1 MRKTICIV
9 HYNTPELTRAAV
21 LSIRRHG
28 GQNYRVV
35 IFENSCDAEL
45 ADGKQRKARPFMGC
59 CDTATNT
66 TAGKTAGT
74 TASEDVMREALG
86 EVEIID
92 NSRGQLV
99 DFEAELARWPKK
111 KKDSEER
118 LAHFGSAK
126 HMMSVEWLIQHM
138 EGPFILA
145 DSDILLKR
153 PIDDMFDESVTAC
166 GFIDPGWNNP
176 DAIKRLWPMLCFIN
190 APECRRLGIH
200 YYDGTRC
207 WGISGGGKSS
217 CWYDTG
223 AAFLEDIKRTDGATL
238 RQVDIRERMEHMWSG
253 SWREKDKETEAWLAK
268 HEELWKPSP
277 KELGIKDVAICCIQR
292 REERYLDEF
301 VEHHLLMG
309 VKHIFIYDNGRG
321 DEPVPTFDDERV
333 TVVNWRDKD
342 NAQCEAY
349 AHCYRQHGHE
359 YAWMGFL
366 DVDEHVQ
373 VRQGETLTE
382 YLNCMAA
389 MKADVVLL
397 NWRVMTDNGL
407 THYDPRPLAE
417 RFTQPMPSN
426 QRVRFSD
433 RPENDHVKSFVRGGL
448 YGLQFG
454 TPHCPVKPTTM
465 NVVNSNGETVPL
477 KPLIPY
483 QMKHA
488 WIDHFET
495 KTAEEYMEKCRRG
508 FPLSQQYLDG
518 FLHNAVRFF
527 FAINERTPEKEEI
540 LRDILLTNPKNV
552 RIMEH
557 VIKEQ
562 TGDRQFRLTAE
573 SGWLL
578 KSVKTGKTYREIDTL
593 DLKRWEV
600 IEDKAAVAQQHTQQ
614 EAAAETKTDGKPQTK
629 KRANRKGK

>member
-1 MRKTICIV
+1 MSERKTICIV

-28 GQNYRVV
+28 GEDYRVV

-45 ADGKQRKARPFMGC
+45 ADGKSRKARPF
-59 CDTATNT
+59 A
-66 TAGKTAGT
+66 
-74 TASEDVMREALG
+74 DVLKDDAMRKALG

-99 DFEAELARWPKK
+99 DFEEELARWPKK

-126 HMMSVEWLIQHM
+126 HMMSVEWLIQHI

-145 DSDILLKR
+145 DSDILLKGN
-153 PIDDMFDESVTAC
+153 INDLWDETAAAC
-166 GFIDPGWNNP
+166 GFIDSGINNP
-176 DAIKRLWPMLCFIN
+176 GILKRLWPMLCFIN

-207 WGISGGGKSS
+207 WGIESGRKNG

-223 AAFLEDIKRTDGATL
+223 AAFLEDIRNTEGATL
-238 RQVDIRERMEHMWSG
+238 RQVDIRDKMEHMWSG
-253 SWREKDKETEAWLAK
+253 SWREKDSETDAWLAK
-268 HEELWKPSP
+268 HESLWKPSP
-277 KELGIKDVAICCIQR
+277 KELGIKAVAICCIQR
-292 REERYLDEF
+292 REERYIDEF

-309 VKHIFIYDNGRG
+309 VAHIFIYDNGRG
-321 DEPVPTFDDERV
+321 DEPVPTFDNERV

-342 NAQCEAY
+342 NAQCAAY
-349 AHCYRQHGHE
+349 EHCYRQHGHE
-359 YAWMGFL
+359 YGWMGFL

-373 VRQGETLTE
+373 VRQGETLTG
-382 YLNCMAA
+382 YLTAMAA

-407 THYDPRPLAE
+407 VHYDPRPLAE
-417 RFTQPMPSN
+417 RFTQPMPLN

-448 YGLQFG
+448 FGLQFG
-454 TPHCPVKPTTM
+454 TPHCPVKPQSM
-465 NVVNSNGETVPL
+465 RIVNSNGETVPL

-483 QMKHA
+483 QLKHA

-508 FPLSQQYLDG
+508 FPLSQQYMDG
-518 FLHNAVRFF
+518 FLRNAVRFF
-527 FAINERTPEKEEI
+527 FAINQRTPEKEEI
-540 LRDILLTNPKNV
+540 LRDILLTNPQNV

-557 VIKEQ
+557 VIKE
-562 TGDRQFRLTAE
+562 TTNNGRQFRLTAE
-573 SGWLL
+573 EGYLL
-578 KSVKTGKTYREIDTL
+578 KSTKSGKTYREIETL
-593 DLKRWEV
+593 DLGRWTV
-600 IEDKAAVAQQHTQQ
+600 IEDPDAKPAADATGTVT
-614 EAAAETKTDGKPQTK
+614 ETPSKPKTA
-629 KRANRKGK
+629 KRTNRKEKK

>member
-1 MRKTICIV
+1 MAKKTICIV

-28 GQNYRVV
+28 GEDYRVV

-45 ADGKQRKARPFMGC
+45 ADGKKRKARPFRP
-59 CDTATNT
+59 DADATGVVAT
-66 TAGKTAGT
+66 DDA
-74 TASEDVMREALG
+74 MRKALG

-99 DFEAELARWPKK
+99 DFEEELARWPKK

-126 HMMSVEWLIQHM
+126 HMMSVEWLIQHI

-145 DSDILLKR
+145 DSDILMKR
-153 PIDDMFDESVTAC
+153 NINELWDESATAC
-166 GFIDPGWNNP
+166 GFIDSGINNP
-176 DAIKRLWPMLCFIN
+176 GIVKRLWPMLCFIN

-200 YYDGTRC
+200 YYDGMRC
-207 WGISGGGKSS
+207 WGIESGRKNG

-223 AAFLEDIKRTDGATL
+223 AAFLEDIRNTEGATL
-238 RQVDIRERMEHMWSG
+238 RQVDIRDKMEHMWSG
-253 SWREKDKETEAWLAK
+253 SWREKDSETDAWLAK
-268 HEELWKPSP
+268 HERLWKPSP
-277 KELGIKDVAICCIQR
+277 KELGIKAVAICCIQR
-292 REERYLDEF
+292 REERYIDEF

-309 VKHIFIYDNGRG
+309 VAHIFIYDNGRG
-321 DEPVPTFDDERV
+321 SEPVPTFDDERV

-342 NAQCEAY
+342 NAQCAAY
-349 AHCYRQHGHE
+349 EHCYRQHGHE
-359 YAWMGFL
+359 YGWIGFL

-382 YLNCMAA
+382 YLSCMAA

-417 RFTQPMPSN
+417 RFTQPMPLN
-426 QRVRFSD
+426 QRVRFPD

-465 NVVNSNGETVPL
+465 NVVNSNGESVPL

-483 QMKHA
+483 QLKHA

-508 FPLSQQYLDG
+508 FPLSQQYMDG
-518 FLHNAVRFF
+518 FLRNAVRFF

-540 LRDILLTNPKNV
+540 LRDILLTNPQNV

-557 VIKEQ
+557 VIKE
-562 TGDRQFRLTAE
+562 TTNNGRQFRLTAE
-573 SGWLL
+573 EGYLL
-578 KSVKTGKTYREIDTL
+578 KSVKSGKTYKEIETL
-593 DLKRWEV
+593 DLGRWTV
-600 IEDKAAVAQQHTQQ
+600 VEDPAGKPTGVVAAKP
-614 EAAAETKTDGKPQTK
+614 AADATGTVAETPSKPRAA
-629 KRANRKGK
+629 KRTNRKEKK